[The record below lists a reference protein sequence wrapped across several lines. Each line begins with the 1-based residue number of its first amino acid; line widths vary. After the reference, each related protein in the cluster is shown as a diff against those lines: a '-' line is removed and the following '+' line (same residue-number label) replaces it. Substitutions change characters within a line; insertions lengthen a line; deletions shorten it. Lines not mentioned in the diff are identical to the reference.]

1 MGEYFTLFIGAVLI
15 NNFVLTKFLG
25 LCIFFG
31 ISKNLNASVG
41 MGMAVTSVMTMSSML
56 AWLVYNFVLEPFGL
70 TFLSTI
76 VFVVL
81 VASFVQLLELIIKKQ
96 APALYNMWGIYLLLI
111 ATNCI
116 VLAVPLLN
124 VENNHSFLLSIVF
137 AIGSGLGFALAI
149 ILMASLREKLA
160 YADVPKPLQGTGI
173 AFILAGNDDY
183 LVTLDNL
190 VHSALLTALLAP
202 TTRSS

>member
-31 ISKNLNASVG
+31 ISKNLNASIG

-124 VENNHSFLLSIVF
+124 VENNHSFLLSVVF

-173 AFILAGNDDY
+173 AFILAGM
-183 LVTLDNL
+183 L
-190 VHSALLTALLAP
+190 SLAFLGF
-202 TTRSS
+202 SGML

>member
-1 MGEYFTLFIGAVLI
+1 MAEYLTLFIGAVVV

-31 ISKNLNASVG
+31 ISKNFSASVG
-41 MGMAVTSVMTMSSML
+41 MGMAVTSVMTMSSIL
-56 AWLVYNFVLEPFGL
+56 AWLVYHFVLEPLGL
-70 TFLSTI
+70 TFLTTI
-76 VFVVL
+76 VFVIL
-81 VASFVQLLELIIKKQ
+81 TASFVQLLELVIKKQ

-124 VENNHSFLLSIVF
+124 VENSYSLLKSIVF

-149 ILMASLREKLA
+149 ILMASLREKLS
-160 YADVPKPLQGTGI
+160 YAAVPKPLEGIGI
-173 AFILAGNDDY
+173 AFLLAGM
-183 LVTLDNL
+183 L
-190 VHSALLTALLAP
+190 SLAFLGF
-202 TTRSS
+202 SGMM